1 MKRLLNY
8 LPVHF
13 VIFLILGICIQFYY
27 KIWCFGFLHF
37 LSVFGIILLT
47 LFLVKSK
54 IIKTFLSCLLFFFI
68 GISTVYFQNKQNYT
82 NYYQNFIDNNST
94 KILKINKV
102 LKPGFYHFK
111 FEAKV
116 IQIDDY
122 KTCGSVLLNLKKDTL
137 HSGIN
142 VDDILLVKT
151 DFLDVMPPL
160 NPHQFDY
167 KSYLAKKG
175 ITQQIFIDKNH
186 FKKLVNNDISLF
198 GLSASFRNKV
208 QNSLKIYH
216 FKDDELGVIS
226 ALLLGQR
233 QGVSKDLIDDYSK
246 AGAIHILAVSG
257 LHVGVIL
264 LILNWLFK
272 PLEVFK
278 NGKILKTIVVII
290 FLWSFAF
297 VAGLSASV
305 IRAVTMFT
313 FVAFGLFFRKRN
325 FVEFSLISS
334 MFFLL
339 LFKPM
344 FLFDVGF
351 QLSYLAVFG
360 IVWVQPKLV
369 QIWHPKLKIINFFW
383 RLFTVSIA
391 AQIGILP
398 LSIYYFH
405 QIPGLFLLSNLIII
419 PFLGAILLGGIIII
433 LLSVLDILPQFFA
446 DFYGK
451 IISIINSFVQWISNQ
466 EAFLFEELSLS
477 FWMMISMY
485 LIVFS
490 FVLLVFKYSPKK
502 LLFFLG
508 SIIVV
513 QSVLLIESKQR
524 VSKEEFI
531 VFHKSRYSIL
541 GERLGNQLTIYHT
554 TNSNNHK
561 FLNSYKVGEK
571 VSLNYTN
578 QLKNIYSI
586 KNKNILI
593 VDSLGVY
600 NIKQLKN
607 PIVILQQSPKI
618 NLERLIKVIKP
629 MQIIADG
636 SNYKSYMN
644 LWEEVSKKEN
654 IPFYNTS
661 KKGAFIIK

>member
-13 VIFLILGICIQFYY
+13 VIFLILGICVQFYY

-54 IIKTFLSCLLFFFI
+54 IIKTFLSFLLFFFI
-68 GISTVYFQNKQNYT
+68 GISTVYFQNKQHYT

-122 KTCGSVLLNLKKDTL
+122 KTCGIVLLNLKKDTL
-137 HSGIN
+137 HSDIN

-175 ITQQIFIDKNH
+175 ITQQIFIDKND

-208 QNSLKIYH
+208 QNSLKKYH

-233 QGVSKDLIDDYSK
+233 QDISKDLIDDYSK

-257 LHVGVIL
+257 LHVGIIL

-278 NGKILKTIVVII
+278 NGKILKTIVLII

-369 QIWHPKLKIINFFW
+369 QIWQPKLKIINFFW

-513 QSVLLIESKQR
+513 QSVLLIESKQG

-554 TNSNNHK
+554 TNSNNLK

>member
-1 MKRLLNY
+1 M
-8 LPVHF
+8 
-13 VIFLILGICIQFYY
+13 
-27 KIWCFGFLHF
+27 
-37 LSVFGIILLT
+37 
-47 LFLVKSK
+47 
-54 IIKTFLSCLLFFFI
+54 
-68 GISTVYFQNKQNYT
+68 
-82 NYYQNFIDNNST
+82 
-94 KILKINKV
+94 
-102 LKPGFYHFK
+102 
-111 FEAKV
+111 
-116 IQIDDY
+116 
-122 KTCGSVLLNLKKDTL
+122 
-137 HSGIN
+137 
-142 VDDILLVKT
+142 
-151 DFLDVMPPL
+151 
-160 NPHQFDY
+160 
-167 KSYLAKKG
+167 
-175 ITQQIFIDKNH
+175 
-186 FKKLVNNDISLF
+186 
-198 GLSASFRNKV
+198 
-208 QNSLKIYH
+208 
-216 FKDDELGVIS
+216 
-226 ALLLGQR
+226 
-233 QGVSKDLIDDYSK
+233 
-246 AGAIHILAVSG
+246 
-257 LHVGVIL
+257 
-264 LILNWLFK
+264 
-272 PLEVFK
+272 
-278 NGKILKTIVVII
+278 VII

-369 QIWHPKLKIINFFW
+369 QIWHSKLKIINFFW

-419 PFLGAILLGGIIII
+419 PFLGAILLGGIIVI
-433 LLSVLDILPQFFA
+433 LLSVLDILPQFFV

-451 IISIINSFVQWISNQ
+451 IITIINSFVQWISNQ

-477 FWMMISMY
+477 FLMMISMY
-485 LIVFS
+485 LIGFS

-554 TNSNNHK
+554 INSNNHK

-571 VSLNYTN
+571 VSLNYNN

-636 SNYKSYMN
+636 SNYKSYIN